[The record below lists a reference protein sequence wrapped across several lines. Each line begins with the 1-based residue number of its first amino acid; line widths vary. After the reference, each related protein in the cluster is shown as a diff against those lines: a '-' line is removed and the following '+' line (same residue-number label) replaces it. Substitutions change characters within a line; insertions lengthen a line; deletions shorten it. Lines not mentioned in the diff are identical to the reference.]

1 MKNIKRYAGIIVKCG
16 DEVLLCKRNNN
27 GELPGVWSIPAGKI
41 DENENAVVGAK
52 REFFEE
58 TDIKITDE
66 IKLCGFIKR
75 TTRDGVN
82 VKGLMYVFL
91 LNVDEKIYPDLKNAK
106 DGGEHTE
113 CGYFG
118 IKNLPFEDK
127 NDQLMKLVINIL
139 SK

>member
-1 MKNIKRYAGIIVKCG
+1 MKNMKRYSGVVVRCG

-27 GELPGVWSIPAGKI
+27 KELPGVWSIPAGKI
-41 DENENAVVGAK
+41 DENENAMVGAK

-58 TDIKITDE
+58 TDIKITEE

-82 VKGLMYVFL
+82 IKGLMYVFL

-118 IKNLPFEDK
+118 VDNLPFEDN
-127 NDQLMKLVINIL
+127 NDQLMKLVLNIL